1 MITRRRLAHIAPIAV
16 VLVVIAAA
24 IFWLHARFAIETQ
37 SVVLRVGVTFL
48 LAFLI
53 LLVVRYV
60 VLLWLSYLHH
70 DWTRGPRMEEA
81 RLTRRYPF
89 SFPRS
94 TKGR

>member
-1 MITRRRLAHIAPIAV
+1 MITRRRLAHVAPIAI
-16 VLVVIAAA
+16 VLLVIAAA
-24 IFWLHARFAIETQ
+24 IFWLHARFAIEAE

-70 DWTRGPRMEEA
+70 LGTRAAQGAPAE
-81 RLTRRYPF
+81 
-89 SFPRS
+89 
-94 TKGR
+94 